1 MIVINKQFIDFD
13 KEEAWLDD
21 MAKQGLN
28 LQRYAWGKYYF
39 EKCEPG
45 QYQYKVEPLGTNDA
59 KKKQEYLDFLQQS
72 GIEVVMIHQKSR
84 MYLRRQA
91 ADTPF
96 VVHTDIDG
104 QIQHYRAA
112 RGLWVQILMP
122 MAFTAA
128 VLAMSVCFPL
138 GISALAKGIVLGTS
152 AAIVLAGVAIYIRF
166 VTPYNRRITALKRE
180 QRVRE

>member
-1 MIVINKQFIDFD
+1 
-13 KEEAWLDD
+13 
-21 MAKQGLN
+21 
-28 LQRYAWGKYYF
+28 
-39 EKCEPG
+39 
-45 QYQYKVEPLGTNDA
+45 
-59 KKKQEYLDFLQQS
+59 
-72 GIEVVMIHQKSR
+72 

-104 QIQHYRAA
+104 QIQRYRAA

>member
-39 EKCEPG
+39 EKCKPG
-45 QYQYKVEPLGTNDA
+45 QYQYKVEPLGITDA
-59 KKKQEYLDFLQQS
+59 KKRQEYLDFLQQS

-84 MYLRRQA
+84 VYLRRQA
-91 ADTPF
+91 TDAPF

-104 QIQHYRAA
+104 QIQRYRAA
-112 RGLWVQILMP
+112 RGLWAQILTP

-128 VLAMSVCFPL
+128 VLAMNVCFSL
-138 GISALAKGIVLGTS
+138 NISALAKGIALGTS
-152 AAIVLAGVAIYIRF
+152 AVIMLASVAIYIRF
-166 VTPYNRRITALKRE
+166 ITPYNRRIAALKRE